1 MDILNLVLHNNSA
14 GILQNEWD
22 PETINQQNADG
33 MTPLMLA
40 AKSGFDE
47 VVLALKEKGADVN
60 IVDATGRKAVHYA
73 ALYGHGLII
82 ILLIEGGCGG

>member
-1 MDILNLVLHNNSA
+1 MK
-14 GILQNEWD
+14 NEWD
-22 PETINQQNADG
+22 PETINQLNADG

-47 VVLALKEKGADVN
+47 VVLALREKGADVN
-60 IVDATGRKAVHYA
+60 ITDKTGRKAVHYA